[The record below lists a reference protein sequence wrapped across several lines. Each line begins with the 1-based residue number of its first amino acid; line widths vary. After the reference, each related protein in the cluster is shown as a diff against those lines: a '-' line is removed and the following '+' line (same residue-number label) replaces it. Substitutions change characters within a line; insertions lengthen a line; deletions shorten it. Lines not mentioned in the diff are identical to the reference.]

1 MRRWSKIRNFDLSR
15 KFPVASKLN
24 EYSFHVPIT
33 HHAPSCSSEPVV
45 LQAPKSLVARHL
57 PIYSI
62 DYFECTNSSVFIRL
76 DLNVMASSSCST
88 LVRISRW
95 ILQLTGG
102 LQGPAHHCHSLTS
115 FTRYTGSCTKT
126 GVWWDQCPYSTSA
139 KSGIWWISIPIRIS
153 WPLCCYFILQAYSST
168 TTTVVLSS
176 RH

>member
-153 WPLCCYFILQAYSST
+153 WPFCCYFILQGYSST
-168 TTTVVLSS
+168 SDNYCCTI
-176 RH
+176 

>member
-1 MRRWSKIRNFDLSR
+1 MRRWSKSRNFDLSR
-15 KFPVASKLN
+15 NFLVASKLN

-33 HHAPSCSSEPVV
+33 HQAPSCNSEPVV
-45 LQAPKSLVARHL
+45 LPAPKKFVRPPS
-57 PIYSI
+57 PYSI
-62 DYFECTNSSVFIRL
+62 DYVECTNSSVFIRL
-76 DLNVMASSSCST
+76 DLNFMASSSCST
-88 LVRISRW
+88 LLRISRW

-153 WPLCCYFILQAYSST
+153 WPFCCYFILQGYSST
-168 TTTVVLSS
+168 SDNYCCTI
-176 RH
+176 